1 VNPYNSKLVDRIL
14 ENALDE
20 DIGPGD
26 LTTLAIVDPEITGE
40 ARLLAKE
47 ELVLAGMEFF
57 SRVFSLLDP
66 GIEVESTFH
75 DGDVVQDGTCIARVK
90 GSMRGILSGER
101 TALNFLQHLSG
112 IATLTRRYVEKTYPA
127 EVRVIDTRK
136 TTPGLRLLEKY
147 AVRVGGGSNHRF
159 GLFDGILI
167 KDNHI
172 VTAGSISRAVE
183 RVKAHVPHTVRIEV
197 EVMDTK
203 GLEEAISTGADAVLL
218 DNMSL
223 EEMSSAVPIAG
234 GRVLLEAS
242 GGVTLESIGEIAK
255 TGVDLI
261 SVGAITHSARS
272 VDISLEVV

>member
-1 VNPYNSKLVDRIL
+1 VNPGNSKIVDRIL

-26 LTTLAIVDPEITGE
+26 LTTLAIVDPEITGK

-47 ELVLAGMEFF
+47 EVVLAGMEIF

-66 GIEVESTFH
+66 GIEVDSKFH
-75 DGDVVQDGTCIARVK
+75 DGDLVRDGTYIAQVK

-101 TALNFLQHLSG
+101 TALNLLQHLSG
-112 IATLTRRYVEKTYPA
+112 IATITRAYVEKTNPA

-172 VTAGSISRAVE
+172 ATAGSISRAVE
-183 RVKAHVPHTVRIEV
+183 RVKANVPHTVRIEV
-197 EVMDTK
+197 EVTDTK
-203 GLEEAISTGADAVLL
+203 GLEEAISAGADAVLL

-223 EEMSSAVPIAG
+223 KEMSSAVSIAG

-261 SVGAITHSARS
+261 SVGAITHSARA
-272 VDISLEVV
+272 VDISLEVM